1 MSPDPKKAAG
11 EKAAEHVEDG
21 MVVGLG
27 TGSTALFAIRRLGER
42 FRQGLRIQGVPT
54 SEQSRHLAEAEGI
67 PLADLA
73 GLSHVDVTIDGAD
86 EVDPAFNLTKGGGG
100 ALLREKIVASI
111 SRKEIIVVDQG
122 KLKAKL
128 GGFPL
133 PVEVVPFGWQLLQ
146 RQLEALGCEAQLRVS
161 GQAPF
166 ITDNGNLVLDCS
178 FGTIGDPATLERQV
192 NGICGVVE
200 CGLFVGLAHRIV
212 VGKPDGTC
220 VELDE
225 PGTDW

>member
-1 MSPDPKKAAG
+1 MSPNPKKAAG
-11 EKAAEHVEDG
+11 DRAAEHIEDG

-27 TGSTALFAIRRLGER
+27 TGSTALFAIRRLGRRLRE
-42 FRQGLRIQGVPT
+42 GLRIQGVPT

-67 PLADLA
+67 PLADFA
-73 GLSHVDVTIDGAD
+73 GLSQVDVTIDGAD

-128 GGFPL
+128 GDFPL
-133 PVEVVPFGWQLLQ
+133 PVEVVPFSWQLMQ
-146 RQLEALGCEAQLRVS
+146 RQLEGLGCEARLRVS

-166 ITDNGNLVLDCS
+166 ITDNGNLILDCS
-178 FGTIGDPATLERQV
+178 FGTIEDPAALEQQI
-192 NGICGVVE
+192 NAICGVVE

-212 VGKPDGTC
+212 VGRPDGTC
-220 VELDE
+220 MELDE
-225 PGTDW
+225 PGTAW

>member
-1 MSPDPKKAAG
+1 MSPNPKKTAG
-11 EKAAEHVEDG
+11 DRAAEHVEDG
-21 MVVGLG
+21 MIVGLG
-27 TGSTALFAIRRLGER
+27 TGSTALFAIRRLGKRLRE
-42 FRQGLRIQGVPT
+42 GLRIQGVPT
-54 SEQSRHLAEAEGI
+54 SEQSRHFAEAEGI
-67 PLADLA
+67 PLADLSD
-73 GLSHVDVTIDGAD
+73 LSQVDVTIDGAD

-111 SRKEIIVVDQG
+111 SRKEIIVVDPE
-122 KLKAKL
+122 KLKKSL
-128 GGFPL
+128 GDFPL

-146 RQLEALGCEAQLRVS
+146 RQLESLGCEARLRSS

-178 FGTIGDPATLERQV
+178 FGTIEDPATLEQQV
-192 NGICGVVE
+192 NGLCGVVE
-200 CGLFVGLAHRIV
+200 CGLFVGLADRII
-212 VGKPDGTC
+212 VGQPDGTC